1 MLGDIPLPR
10 EEADDRDDD
19 GYPGSAVHLVRKGL
33 ELRRN
38 RVVSTSAPG
47 VAFGEAAESQEATAP
62 GSMGA
67 EGFDTIVRTRR
78 LEPAATARAAE
89 HLQERRER
97 ELVAAHESDEQVF
110 H

>member
-1 MLGDIPLPR
+1 MLGNIPLPD
-10 EEADDRDDD
+10 EEADDRNDD
-19 GYPGSAVHLVRKGL
+19 GDPGSAVHSVRKGL

-38 RVVSTSAPG
+38 RVMSTSAPG
-47 VAFGEAAESQEATAP
+47 VTSGEAAESQEATAP

-67 EGFDTIVRTRR
+67 EGFHTIVRARG
-78 LEPAATARAAE
+78 LEPAATARAAN

-97 ELVAAHESDEQVF
+97 ELVTAHESDEQVF